1 MKKQSR
7 SVVIVI
13 LVALLVWSGVLTWQ
27 VYELNNSR
35 VQPVSGSNN
44 EVTVNKV
51 VSEMDTDVTQV
62 AEKVR
67 DKVVSVI
74 NHRSNSS
81 TSSGSGVVY
90 KKKDGKILII
100 SNHHVVDGAQS
111 IKIRF
116 ASGEEVDG
124 KVLGSDQFSD
134 LALIEIDADLEVDP
148 FDLGDSSLAKVG
160 EFVIAVGSPMGIEFA
175 NSVTFGIVSGKDRT
189 VPVDLDGNGTY
200 DWDMVVLQ
208 TDAAISPGNSG
219 GALVNMAGELIG
231 INSMKLSNSDVEGM
245 GFAIPISEV
254 VPIVNQLEEYG
265 KVEYPVIGISAV
277 ALSDVNPYYLR
288 VYNIDKEVTQ
298 GVLVSE
304 VTAEGPASKA
314 GIKAGDVIT
323 KFGDTEL
330 STFRD
335 FRRQLYSHSIGDTVK
350 LTINRS
356 GEVLEVDVTL
366 K

>member
-134 LALIEIDADLEVDP
+134 LALIEIDAELEVDP

-245 GFAIPISEV
+245 GFAIPITEV

-304 VTAEGPASKA
+304 VTSEGPASKA

-323 KFGDTEL
+323 KFGDVEL

>member
-7 SVVIVI
+7 SVIIVI

-44 EVTVNKV
+44 DVTVNKV

-134 LALIEIDADLEVDP
+134 LALIEIDAELEVDP

-323 KFGDTEL
+323 KFGDAEL

>member
-134 LALIEIDADLEVDP
+134 LALIEIDAELEVDP

-323 KFGDTEL
+323 KFGDVEL

-335 FRRQLYSHSIGDTVK
+335 FRRQLYSNSIGDTVK

>member
-7 SVVIVI
+7 NVVIVI
-13 LVALLVWSGVLTWQ
+13 LVALLAWSGVLTWQ

-35 VQPVSGSNN
+35 VQPISGNN
-44 EVTVNKV
+44 DDVTVNKV
-51 VSEMDTDVTQV
+51 VSEMDTDVTKV
-62 AEKVR
+62 AEQVR
-67 DKVVSVI
+67 DKVVSVL
-74 NHRSNSS
+74 NTRVNGS

-90 KKKDGKILII
+90 KVKDGKLLII

-111 IKIRF
+111 IAIRF
-116 ASGEEVDG
+116 ASGEEVEG

-134 LALIEIDADLEVDP
+134 LALIEVSGDIDVEP
-148 FDLGDSSLAKVG
+148 FNLGDSSLAKVG
-160 EFVIAVGSPMGIEFA
+160 EFVIAVGSPMGVEFA
-175 NSVTFGIVSGKDRT
+175 NSVTFGIISGKDRT
-189 VPVDLDGNGTY
+189 VPVDLDSNGTS

-231 INSMKLSNSDVEGM
+231 INSMKLSTEEVEGM

-265 KVEYPVIGISAV
+265 KVEYPVIGISAI

-288 VYNIDKEVTQ
+288 VYNVDSAVTQ
-298 GVLVSE
+298 GVLISD
-304 VTAEGPASKA
+304 VTSDGPASKA

-323 KFGDTEL
+323 KFGDVEL
-330 STFRD
+330 SNFKD
-335 FRRQLYSHSIGDTVK
+335 FRRQLYSHSVGETVK

-356 GEVLEVDVTL
+356 GKVIEVDVTL
-366 K
+366 R

>member
-51 VSEMDTDVTQV
+51 VSEMDTDVTKV

-134 LALIEIDADLEVDP
+134 LALIEIDAELEVDP

-189 VPVDLDGNGTY
+189 VPVDLDSNGTY

-304 VTAEGPASKA
+304 VTSEGPASKA

-323 KFGDTEL
+323 KFGDAEL